1 VCSFGQ
7 VSKILCTSS
16 VWVAPP
22 PGPSWGPRPCPRP
35 RPPRSH
41 AAITSSIASD
51 GDRFTVLYHH
61 PRILDPREG
70 VHQHQTHFASV
81 SLPCPFRASPC
92 PPLPPP
98 PPPAGQGG
106 QARFE
111 GCQDSASPLRAVS
124 GPGRPPLFTLSSQ
137 FLARPLVHR
146 FPPLPTA
153 SHQAQWLQWLPLI
166 PCPASTEA
174 PNSSCSQTGGG
185 CLPD

>member
-1 VCSFGQ
+1 MVKCPKYYHRTHVVCVG
-7 VSKILCTSS
+7 CA
-16 VWVAPP
+16 AP
-22 PGPSWGPRPCPRP
+22 GSLLGPRP

-51 GDRFTVLYHH
+51 GDRFTVPSSSN
-61 PRILDPREG
+61 PRSSRGCAPAPDTLRFC
-70 VHQHQTHFASV
+70 VA
-81 SLPCPFRASPC
+81 SLPFPC
-92 PPLPPP
+92 I
-98 PPPAGQGG
+98 PPAPLFLLQPVRGAKPG
-106 QARFE
+106 RFE

-146 FPPLPTA
+146 FPPSPVAAVAA
-153 SHQAQWLQWLPLI
+153 SD

-174 PNSSCSQTGGG
+174 PNSSCSQTVGG